1 MFYEKMFFCQDNIDI
16 TELRKLVFIK
26 KKVGLSMDLLAEKMF
41 FGRIKK
47 DVMNCVS

>member
-1 MFYEKMFFCQDNIDI
+1 MFYEKMFFCRDNIDI

-26 KKVGLSMDLLAEKMF
+26 KKVSMDLFAEKMF

>member
-1 MFYEKMFFCQDNIDI
+1 MKRCFFAQITLI
-16 TELRKLVFIK
+16 LTELRKLVFIK
-26 KKVGLSMDLLAEKMF
+26 KKVGVSMDLLAEKMF